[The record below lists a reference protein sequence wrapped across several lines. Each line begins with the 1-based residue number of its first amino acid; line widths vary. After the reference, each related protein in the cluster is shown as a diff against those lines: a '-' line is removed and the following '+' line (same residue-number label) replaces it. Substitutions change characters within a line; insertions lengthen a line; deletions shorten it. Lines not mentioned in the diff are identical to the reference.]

1 MCWRRCDQSTGWSFS
16 QRRCEQLWRRCLQ
29 LPRTGWPPTS
39 MPKWVQRY
47 GARADSY
54 RLPQGEDKRTK
65 LAVQVGTDGFDLLE
79 AVHADHAPA
88 WLGEGTAVV
97 VPGDG
102 VDHAVSPHGH

>member
-1 MCWRRCDQSTGWSFS
+1 MNRWEFLAQTLRAALTALSVAAPDWLATRIDAEWG
-16 QRRCEQLWRRCLQ
+16 
-29 LPRTGWPPTS
+29 
-39 MPKWVQRY
+39 QRY

-54 RLPQGEDKRTK
+54 RLPPGADERTK
-65 LAVQVGTDGFDLLE
+65 LAVQRGTDGFELLE

-88 WLGEGTAVV
+88 WLREVAAVV